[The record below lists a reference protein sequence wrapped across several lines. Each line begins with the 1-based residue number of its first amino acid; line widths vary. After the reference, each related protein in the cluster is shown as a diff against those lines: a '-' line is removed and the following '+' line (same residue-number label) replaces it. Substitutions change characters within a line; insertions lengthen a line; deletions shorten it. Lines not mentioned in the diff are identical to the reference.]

1 MFHMKKLVLPVKTD
15 DPTWL
20 LHGWHYNNRTPTAS
34 EKGIMDRCLLILFG
48 LPGAGKTAAG
58 LILARE
64 FGFDFV
70 DADDLLTDD
79 LRQRLQH
86 PVSEADAE
94 AARDAW
100 YERILAVLA
109 ARLALNRRVA
119 FAQAL
124 VQQKHRNLLRSHFP
138 FARFLLIEANEAT
151 VAERL
156 AGRDHFL
163 PPERGAALRDL
174 FEPVDTPHTVIANG
188 GDLRQLWQRL
198 ATFIKDSGCS

>member
-1 MFHMKKLVLPVKTD
+1 
-15 DPTWL
+15 
-20 LHGWHYNNRTPTAS
+20 
-34 EKGIMDRCLLILFG
+34 MDRSLLILFG
-48 LPGAGKTAAG
+48 LPGVGKTAAG
-58 LILARE
+58 QILARE
-64 FGFDFV
+64 LGFDFV

-86 PVSEADAE
+86 PASEADAE

-100 YERILAVLA
+100 YERIVAVLA

-124 VQQKHRNLLRSHFP
+124 VQQKHRDLLRSHFP
-138 FARFLLIEANEAT
+138 FACFVLLEADEST
-151 VAERL
+151 VAGRL

-174 FEPVDTPHTVIANG
+174 FEPVDIPHTVIANS
-188 GDLRQLWQRL
+188 GDLRQLRQRL
-198 ATFIKDSGCS
+198 AEFVQDAGCV